1 MNKIQIKAEIL
12 ATLTALM
19 TSTQPQASLIT
30 DLKNIDDKKILM
42 VKRDNMIY
50 VNDCIVKTYK

>member
-1 MNKIQIKAEIL
+1 ME
-12 ATLTALM
+12 
-19 TSTQPQASLIT
+19 
-30 DLKNIDDKKILM
+30 KNIDDKKILM